1 VRIREGPEFGKRSIL
16 AFASGQKRLI
26 RGMEFV
32 CRWNRGRYLIGRRDK
47 AWARSCTIDKTM
59 EVRDGL

>member
-1 VRIREGPEFGKRSIL
+1 MRIREGPEFAKRSIL

-32 CRWNRGRYLIGRRDK
+32 RRCNRGRDLIGGRDK
-47 AWARSCTIDKTM
+47 AWTRSCTIDETM